1 MEDNSQNKITIV
13 PLYLHV
19 ARFLDKIGE
28 RRRLELLKIQKLKVR
43 QEVTNEAFPDQE
55 IVSEG
60 SEDDL
65 NFQVLDELLEELE
78 DL

>member
-1 MEDNSQNKITIV
+1 M
-13 PLYLHV
+13 
-19 ARFLDKIGE
+19 
-28 RRRLELLKIQKLKVR
+28 LELLKIQKLKVR

-65 NFQVLDELLEELE
+65 NFQVMDELLEELE
-78 DL
+78 DLRRGLHGIVPGIRRRAGW